1 MRERDIV
8 VPLGDRQRADRLGR
22 GLIGKP
28 LDRQAAAAQRD
39 RRRVVQ
45 AVVVLDAE
53 VAVVVDRQRGVV
65 QRDRR
70 RVRQRAVVAE
80 GQRTA
85 GQGGRTAEGL
95 GAAELERE
103 AADASEAQVGA
114 RDGTHERLARTVHV
128 RHEVRRRGAGV
139 RDRAAGVG
147 SRAEGDQA
155 ADELRRAVEVERA
168 VRLDVEEIGA
178 AGPEGVV
185 AGAKLERTAEDG
197 RLAAVILLTRDRERA
212 GSLLGE
218 VGIGDHRA
226 RQVKRRRRVD
236 GHEGRGVDRGGGGT
250 GDGRV
255 AADRER
261 GAVRDAGDEGVAR
274 DARAGDHLADREA
287 GGAGDRDRRR
297 SVRRGDARRRDE
309 VQAGNRERMRDA
321 ARGEDGAGRDRQG
334 VTGRGGERAGGR
346 VGDREATQ
354 GPVGSDVVHRVAGTD
369 LQDITGGA
377 GRDVGDGGVT
387 GEGRDAVGRI
397 IGAEVR
403 PGDEEAGDQAGRAA
417 RAEDIRELEL
427 IGHRQARRGRDV
439 ERAARVGEGR
449 VVERRECQDVRAS
462 AREIDDGITVGAEHG
477 HRLGR
482 VRSVADHV
490 QATAFEVDRAAGET
504 TRRVVRGD
512 VVEREDTARADDRTV
527 TGGRED
533 SVQGAS
539 RAADRNGA
547 AFDH

>member
-1 MRERDIV
+1 MVDDELARAGGRRATSGQHTTRGDGTDTGGEASVIATQEATEFEIEGRVRGRETDVIDRTAGQAEHRRGRVGRQGQRRVRLDGNLRQLARAKISIIADEATRADRADAESGIIGEVIGRTRDRPGAEEATAEGRRSRREVKVRGVARQALVIARDVEGRARRTRQRGDGEVGGPEGAAGVRERDIV
-8 VPLGDRQRADRLGR
+8 VTLGDRQRADCLGR
-22 GLIGKP
+22 SLIGKP
-28 LDRQAAAAQRD
+28 GDREAAAAQRD

-45 AVVVLDAE
+45 AVVVLNAE
-53 VAVVVDRQRGVV
+53 VAVVVDRERGVV

-287 GGAGDRDRRR
+287 GGAGDRDRR
-297 SVRRGDARRRDE
+297 
-309 VQAGNRERMRDA
+309 
-321 ARGEDGAGRDRQG
+321 
-334 VTGRGGERAGGR
+334 
-346 VGDREATQ
+346 
-354 GPVGSDVVHRVAGTD
+354 
-369 LQDITGGA
+369 
-377 GRDVGDGGVT
+377 
-387 GEGRDAVGRI
+387 
-397 IGAEVR
+397 
-403 PGDEEAGDQAGRAA
+403 
-417 RAEDIRELEL
+417 
-427 IGHRQARRGRDV
+427 
-439 ERAARVGEGR
+439 
-449 VVERRECQDVRAS
+449 
-462 AREIDDGITVGAEHG
+462 
-477 HRLGR
+477 
-482 VRSVADHV
+482 
-490 QATAFEVDRAAGET
+490 
-504 TRRVVRGD
+504 
-512 VVEREDTARADDRTV
+512 
-527 TGGRED
+527 
-533 SVQGAS
+533 
-539 RAADRNGA
+539 
-547 AFDH
+547 